1 MANREG
7 THLSDESMRKHCF
20 EGKTIPID
28 RLDLMLPPAE
38 LVSPVYYRPT
48 GTNPR
53 MERPINV
60 AAQINNLA
68 TLSKM
73 PKDTLYKAYLD
84 TLKDK
89 PDVKLGVT
97 PRRFRSTPNSYVP
110 DITDEIMATLLEA
123 QVYSNPS
130 YSERRQELLDEAS
143 ALDREIGRLTG
154 APQPPER
161 PITGVAPPTRFS
173 QFYPPPG
180 TEDLFGFAVG
190 RGQSETERTRAE
202 AQEGRPSYATLTGT
216 PGRPRPF
223 ELGSRGQS
231 HPSTQL
237 FRQDP
242 DVQRI

>member
-38 LVSPVYYRPT
+38 LVSPLYYRPT

-97 PRRFRSTPNSYVP
+97 PRRFKSTPNSYVP
-110 DITDEIMATLLEA
+110 DITDEIMTTLLEA

-130 YSERRQELLDEAS
+130 YSERRQALIDEAN
-143 ALDREIGRLTG
+143 ALQSPERPPT
-154 APQPPER
+154 QPTFLSQTR

-190 RGQSETERTRAE
+190 RGQSETERRREESSASTGIRT
-202 AQEGRPSYATLTGT
+202 QFATLTGT
-216 PGRPRPF
+216 SGRPRHF
-223 ELGSRGQS
+223 TLSS
-231 HPSTQL
+231 
-237 FRQDP
+237 
-242 DVQRI
+242 

>member
-7 THLSDESMRKHCF
+7 THLSDENMRKHCF

-28 RLDLMLPPAE
+28 RLDLMLPPAPD

-60 AAQINNLA
+60 AAQVDNLSR
-68 TLSKM
+68 LSKT

-84 TLKDK
+84 TVKDK
-89 PDVKLGVT
+89 PDVKLGLT

-123 QVYSNPS
+123 QVYSKPS
-130 YSERRQELLDEAS
+130 YSERRQALIDEAN
-143 ALDREIGRLTG
+143 ALEREIGRFTG
-154 APQPPER
+154 APQSPER
-161 PITGVAPPTRFS
+161 PRTQPTGVAPPTRFT

-180 TEDLFGFAVG
+180 TEEDFGFAVG
-190 RGQSETERTRAE
+190 RGQSETERRVAE
-202 AQEGRPSYATLTGT
+202 TERGSRPAVATLTGR
-216 PGRPRPF
+216 PGRPPQF
-223 ELGSRGQS
+223 ALESSGM
-231 HPSTQL
+231 
-237 FRQDP
+237 
-242 DVQRI
+242 